1 MSSEGPPMPDGAPDS
16 PNMALATDLIAIRNS
31 LNTPETV
38 GRALANYVLTEAV
51 TQGTQVDADTF
62 EMPLTVTTTV
72 VRSKSEDVTTVIC
85 SHHSLTIG
93 GHELIGWHS
102 CHTETHPIS

>member
-1 MSSEGPPMPDGAPDS
+1 MSSQKPPMPDGTPDT
-16 PNMALATDLIAIRNS
+16 PNEALASDLIAIRNS

-38 GRALANYVLTEAV
+38 GRALANFVLTEAV
-51 TQGTQVDADTF
+51 TQGTHVDADTF
-62 EMPLTVTTTV
+62 DMPMTVTTTV
-72 VRSKSEDVTTVIC
+72 VRPESDETTVVC
-85 SHHSLTIG
+85 SHHSITVG